1 MIASNSTKFP
11 YQACLIPDLSEEMQ
25 HKLRDATNY
34 GLIPL
39 NLLLTVISFI
49 SNGLVILTV
58 ARTKPLQQPP
68 MLMLCS
74 LAVTDLIYSQY
85 SIFRIVQVLLHK
97 HICPSPPGDEA
108 SALAGL
114 CLLAT
119 LSNLAIISRDRYL
132 AVKEPLWYRT
142 HVSKSR
148 ALKIICASWLLSAVA
163 TIMFYLQ
170 KKFHGLLVLVSG
182 VTFLLFYLICFLVI
196 TVSYLGIFYNRK
208 TANEDLLNVRAMAR
222 REKQMANTVGLILL
236 LLLITFLPGLLIV
249 LVLNVNG
256 VISQPFHPY
265 YGFLLQLNGL
275 LNPLVNFGRSK
286 EMRKALRELVKCS
299 HQVKPSTVMSALEQY
314 QLNNNKNET
323 KLPKLEP
330 LPRPPRP
337 YHSVQIM

>member
-11 YQACLIPDLSEEMQ
+11 YKACLIPNLPEEMQ
-25 HKLRDATNY
+25 HKLRDVTNH

-39 NLLLTVISFI
+39 NLLITAISAI

-68 MLMLCS
+68 MLILCS

-85 SIFRIVQVLLHK
+85 SIFRIIQVLSHQ

-142 HVSKSR
+142 HVTKSR

-170 KKFHGLLVLVSG
+170 SKFHGLFVAVSRVTSLV
-182 VTFLLFYLICFLVI
+182 FYLICFLVI
-196 TVSYLGIFYNRK
+196 TVSYLGIFCIRK
-208 TANEDLLNVRAMAR
+208 TLNEDVLNVRAMSR
-222 REKQMANTVGLILL
+222 REKQTANTVGLILL

-249 LVLNVNG
+249 LVLNANG
-256 VISQPFHPY
+256 VNSQPFHPY

-299 HQVKPSTVMSALEQY
+299 RQVKPSTVMSAPEQY
-314 QLNNNKNET
+314 QLDNNKNET
-323 KLPKLEP
+323 KQPKLEP
-330 LPRPPRP
+330 LPFPPQP
-337 YHSVQIM
+337 YHSAQIM